1 MGVPRGVYT
10 NYGRSTRTV
19 STNNNS
25 YAADQ
30 DTAEDF
36 GTDATEYEEFSVLT
50 SSVFGDKF
58 GLVFSGVNAYMQEH
72 MQSRTGVLFGARAPY
87 VFQNS
92 RTLVVCWRPT
102 FNHFGL
108 LSAGEKAKCEA
119 YMEAYNAQLRRILV
133 DLNADFRTMVMDGRT
148 DTYIWNALYG
158 KYVGPILTTRVNE
171 IYERMIDI
179 AKRSRRRP
187 LCARQLVF

>member
-10 NYGRSTRTV
+10 NYGRRSTRTV

-119 YMEAYNAQLRRILV
+119 YMEAYNAQLRRILGFERGFPY
-133 DLNADFRTMVMDGRT
+133 DGYGRT
-148 DTYIWNALYG
+148 YR
-158 KYVGPILTTRVNE
+158 YVHLERVVRE
-171 IYERMIDI
+171 VRRSDIDDESERDLR
-179 AKRSRRRP
+179 AYDRYS
-187 LCARQLVF
+187 